1 MERPPPR
8 RRGTYAKT
16 PGRRQEILRTAIEV
30 FAASGYEGS
39 SFREIAA
46 RVGMSETGLA
56 HHFGGK
62 AALLAAVLQAREE
75 EDGARLRLGQ
85 GSIAPDRLRDLVAYN
100 AQRRGIVQLFARLST
115 EGTSKTS
122 PAHEFFTERYERLR
136 RASGANIR
144 RLQDEGAIRP
154 DLDADLV
161 AQVLLAVLD
170 GLQIQWLY
178 DERADMVAA
187 LDLLVDTWLSA
198 PSGGGGGGGSL
209 GETGVGDRSAGQ

>member
-1 MERPPPR
+1 MEPSPAR
-8 RRGTYAKT
+8 RRGPYAKT
-16 PGRRQEILRTAIEV
+16 AGRRQEILRTAIEV
-30 FAASGYEGS
+30 FADNGYEAS

-62 AALLAAVLQAREE
+62 AALLAAVLEARED
-75 EDGARLRLGQ
+75 EDGARWRQ
-85 GSIAPDRLRDLVAYN
+85 GDGAIPPDRLRDLVAQN

-115 EGTSKTS
+115 EGTSKAS

-136 RASGANIR
+136 RASAEHIR
-144 RLQDEGAIRP
+144 RLQGEGTIRA

-161 AQVLLAVLD
+161 AQVLLAVMD

-178 DERADMVAA
+178 DDRADMVAA
-187 LDLLVDTWLSA
+187 LDLLVGTWLPA
-198 PSGGGGGGGSL
+198 PGG
-209 GETGVGDRSAGQ
+209 EPGDS

>member
-1 MERPPPR
+1 MGDSSAR
-8 RRGTYAKT
+8 RRGAYAKT

-30 FAASGYEGS
+30 FADNGYEGS

-46 RVGMSETGLA
+46 RVGMSETGLT

-62 AALLAAVLQAREE
+62 AALLAAVLKAREE
-75 EDGARLRLGQ
+75 EDAARWSEDGAIPPTRLRE
-85 GSIAPDRLRDLVAYN
+85 LVAHN

-115 EGTSKTS
+115 EGTSKAS
-122 PAHEFFTERYERLR
+122 PAHDFFAERYGRLR
-136 RASGANIR
+136 RASADKIR
-144 RLQDEGAIRP
+144 QSQDDGTIRP

-178 DERADMVAA
+178 DEHADMVAA
-187 LDLLVDTWLSA
+187 LDLLIDTWLGPPSA
-198 PSGGGGGGGSL
+198 EA
-209 GETGVGDRSAGQ
+209 GEV

>member
-1 MERPPPR
+1 MEHPPAR

-30 FAASGYEGS
+30 FASNGYDGS

-46 RVGMSETGLA
+46 RVGISETGLT

-62 AALLAAVLQAREE
+62 AALLAAVLEAREE
-75 EDGARLRLGQ
+75 EDRARWSQDGVIPPARLRE
-85 GSIAPDRLRDLVAYN
+85 LVAHN
-100 AQRRGIVQLFARLST
+100 ARRRGIVQLFARLST
-115 EGTSKTS
+115 EGTSKAS
-122 PAHEFFTERYERLR
+122 PAHDFFTERYERLR
-136 RASGANIR
+136 RISADNIR
-144 RLQDEGAIRP
+144 RSQGDGTIRP

-161 AQVLLAVLD
+161 AQVLLAVMD

-187 LDLLVDTWLSA
+187 LDLLIGTWLST
-198 PSGGGGGGGSL
+198 PSG
-209 GETGVGDRSAGQ
+209 EI